1 MPLFRPALYF
11 LSMML
16 CGGALLAVPEGARAQ
31 GKLDAQYMVTLAGMP
46 IGKGRWLVDISED
59 RFSAAASG
67 AAAGV
72 LRLFA
77 SGDGMSSSQGAMV
90 GGAPVS
96 TGFVAT
102 VNTAKTKE
110 EFRIRME
117 SGDAKEVIVTP
128 PPPPDNARV
137 PLTDAHRRGV
147 KDPMTASLIAVP
159 GKGGLIGPQACP
171 ASLPVFDGRYR
182 YDIQLAFKRVD
193 QIIADKGYSGGTVV
207 CGITFVPIA
216 GYVPDK
222 PALKYVTALRD
233 MEVWLAPIAGTR
245 VMVPYRVAI
254 PTPLGPGIM
263 QATEF
268 VSTASPR
275 AKAASAKPPQ

>member
-1 MPLFRPALYF
+1 MPLFRPALF
-11 LSMML
+11 ALML
-16 CGGALLAVPEGARAQ
+16 VTGMTLLAAERAQAQ
-31 GKLDAQYMVTLAGMP
+31 GKLDAQYMVTLAGVQ

-59 RFSAAASG
+59 RFTASANG
-67 AAAGV
+67 AAAGL

-77 SGDGMSSSQGAMV
+77 SGDGTSSSQGSMV
-90 GGAPVS
+90 SGAPVAN
-96 TGFVAT
+96 GFFAT

-110 EFRIRME
+110 EFRIRLE
-117 SGDAKEVIVTP
+117 GGDAKEFSVTP
-128 PPPPDNARV
+128 PPPPDSARV
-137 PLTDAHRRGV
+137 PLTEAHRRGV
-147 KDPMTASLIAVP
+147 KDPMTASLVAVP
-159 GKGGLIGPQACP
+159 GKGGVLGPQACP
-171 ASLPVFDGRYR
+171 SNLPVFDGRYR
-182 YDIQLAFKRVD
+182 YDIQLSFKRID
-193 QIIADKGYSGGTVV
+193 QISADKGYSGGTVV

-222 PALKYVTALRD
+222 PGLKYVTAQRD

-245 VMVPYRVAI
+245 VMVPYRVWV

-275 AKAASAKPPQ
+275 ATAASARPQ